1 VRKTS
6 AAPGNALGRSCL
18 IYRGDV
24 GPGIDLQISVR
35 DLPLRGGNLF
45 LGERAVRNMAYEFGM
60 VDGEALA
67 EAMAQAERYKAA
79 YEETRAQLEA
89 AESSLRLLGDMFRN
103 QGLIE
108 IVDEA
113 SGEAAVLVKAKK

>member
-1 VRKTS
+1 VRKTTT
-6 AAPGNALGRSCL
+6 APGNALGRSCL

-24 GPGIDLQISVR
+24 GPGIDLGVNVR
-35 DLPLRGGNLF
+35 DLPVRGGNLF

-60 VDGEALA
+60 VDGESLA
-67 EAMAQAERYKAA
+67 EALAQVDRWKGA
-79 YEETRAQLEA
+79 YEECRAQLEA

-108 IVDEA
+108 VVDEA
-113 SGEAAVLVKAKK
+113 TAKK